1 MARADATGPA
11 VARRV
16 SLTPQRAGPYDWR
29 RPMPSIRDDHR
40 CRRSRPATPRL
51 APWRA
56 FVRAQAHV
64 SRRLDEDLRAE
75 HGLSLQEYVALLIL
89 AEAPE
94 RRLRMGRLADS
105 LTLSK
110 SGATRLIDRLVDDGL
125 VARVTCSS
133 DLRGA
138 EAALTEAGLQRLRT
152 AAPTHLRG
160 IAEYFLSAI
169 DGRRPRGRRA
179 DDAGRRRPRLRHA
192 GTRLTDRPGARPAL
206 VGTSGFA
213 YPDWTPRFYPPGTR
227 PADRSSRT
235 YAARLPAVELNATFR
250 RRPTPSAIPGWVRRD
265 AGRVPVR
272 GQGPARLRRPRA
284 LWARPRKASPG

>member
-1 MARADATGPA
+1 
-11 VARRV
+11 
-16 SLTPQRAGPYDWR
+16 LTAQRAGPYD
-29 RPMPSIRDDHR
+29 SEILTTETET
-40 CRRSRPATPRL
+40 PATPAPPATEERTGPLRARDPRL

-89 AEAPE
+89 AESPD

-125 VARVTCSS
+125 VDRVTCSS

-138 EAALTEAGLQRLRT
+138 EAMLTDSGLKRLRT

-160 IAEYFLSAI
+160 IADYFLSAI
-169 DGRRPRGRRA
+169 GDTDLQVVARTMESVADRACGSRGR
-179 DDAGRRRPRLRHA
+179 G
-192 GTRLTDRPGARPAL
+192 
-206 VGTSGFA
+206 
-213 YPDWTPRFYPPGTR
+213 
-227 PADRSSRT
+227 
-235 YAARLPAVELNATFR
+235 
-250 RRPTPSAIPGWVRRD
+250 
-265 AGRVPVR
+265 
-272 GQGPARLRRPRA
+272 
-284 LWARPRKASPG
+284 

>member
-1 MARADATGPA
+1 MPTLSPAPAASPLTARD
-11 VARRV
+11 
-16 SLTPQRAGPYDWR
+16 
-29 RPMPSIRDDHR
+29 
-40 CRRSRPATPRL
+40 PRL

-56 FVRAQAHV
+56 FVLAQAHV

-89 AEAPE
+89 AESPE

-125 VARVTCSS
+125 VDRVVCAS

-138 EAALTEAGLQRLRT
+138 EAALTEAGVSRLRT

-169 DGRRPRGRRA
+169 EGDDLPVVQRTMESVADRACGSRGRA
-179 DDAGRRRPRLRHA
+179 
-192 GTRLTDRPGARPAL
+192 
-206 VGTSGFA
+206 
-213 YPDWTPRFYPPGTR
+213 
-227 PADRSSRT
+227 
-235 YAARLPAVELNATFR
+235 
-250 RRPTPSAIPGWVRRD
+250 
-265 AGRVPVR
+265 
-272 GQGPARLRRPRA
+272 
-284 LWARPRKASPG
+284 

>member
-1 MARADATGPA
+1 MPTSTTATRTAATPATPAAAERTGPLR
-11 VARRV
+11 AR
-16 SLTPQRAGPYDWR
+16 D
-29 RPMPSIRDDHR
+29 
-40 CRRSRPATPRL
+40 PRL

-64 SRRLDEDLRAE
+64 SRRLDEDLRTE

-89 AEAPE
+89 AESPD

-125 VARVTCSS
+125 VDRVTCSS

-138 EAALTEAGLQRLRT
+138 EAALTDAGLKRLRT

-169 DGRRPRGRRA
+169 D
-179 DDAGRRRPRLRHA
+179 AGDLEVVER
-192 GTRLTDRPGARPAL
+192 TMET
-206 VGTSGFA
+206 V
-213 YPDWTPRFYPPGTR
+213 
-227 PADRSSRT
+227 ADRACGSQ
-235 YAARLPAVELNATFR
+235 
-250 RRPTPSAIPGWVRRD
+250 
-265 AGRVPVR
+265 GR
-272 GQGPARLRRPRA
+272 G
-284 LWARPRKASPG
+284 

>member
-1 MARADATGPA
+1 MPTTTIEPSAD
-11 VARRV
+11 
-16 SLTPQRAGPYDWR
+16 STPAGPLR
-29 RPMPSIRDDHR
+29 ARD
-40 CRRSRPATPRL
+40 PRL

-89 AEAPE
+89 AESPD

-110 SGATRLIDRLVDDGL
+110 SGATRLIDRLVDDGF
-125 VARVTCSS
+125 VDRVTCSS

-138 EAALTEAGLQRLRT
+138 EAALTEAGLNRLRK

-169 DGRRPRGRRA
+169 DHTDLEVVEKTMQSVADRACGSRGR
-179 DDAGRRRPRLRHA
+179 G
-192 GTRLTDRPGARPAL
+192 
-206 VGTSGFA
+206 
-213 YPDWTPRFYPPGTR
+213 
-227 PADRSSRT
+227 
-235 YAARLPAVELNATFR
+235 
-250 RRPTPSAIPGWVRRD
+250 
-265 AGRVPVR
+265 
-272 GQGPARLRRPRA
+272 
-284 LWARPRKASPG
+284 

>member
-1 MARADATGPA
+1 MPALSTTEIQPLSARDA
-11 VARRV
+11 
-16 SLTPQRAGPYDWR
+16 
-29 RPMPSIRDDHR
+29 
-40 CRRSRPATPRL
+40 RL

-56 FVRAQAHV
+56 FIRAQAHV

-89 AEAPE
+89 AESPE

-138 EAALTEAGLQRLRT
+138 EAALTEAGVNRLRT

-160 IAEYFLSAI
+160 IAEYFLAAI
-169 DGRRPRGRRA
+169 DGADLETVERTMQSVAERA
-179 DDAGRRRPRLRHA
+179 CG
-192 GTRLTDRPGARPAL
+192 
-206 VGTSGFA
+206 
-213 YPDWTPRFYPPGTR
+213 
-227 PADRSSRT
+227 SR
-235 YAARLPAVELNATFR
+235 E
-250 RRPTPSAIPGWVRRD
+250 
-265 AGRVPVR
+265 
-272 GQGPARLRRPRA
+272 RA
-284 LWARPRKASPG
+284 

>member
-1 MARADATGPA
+1 VTTSTTESSTAASVGA
-11 VARRV
+11 
-16 SLTPQRAGPYDWR
+16 
-29 RPMPSIRDDHR
+29 
-40 CRRSRPATPRL
+40 PATAEPTGQLRARDPRL

-89 AEAPE
+89 AESPD

-125 VARVTCSS
+125 VDRVTCSS

-138 EAALTEAGLQRLRT
+138 EAMLTEPGLKRLRT

-169 DGRRPRGRRA
+169 QDHDLEVVER
-179 DDAGRRRPRLRHA
+179 
-192 GTRLTDRPGARPAL
+192 TMES
-206 VGTSGFA
+206 V
-213 YPDWTPRFYPPGTR
+213 
-227 PADRSSRT
+227 ADR
-235 YAARLPAVELNATFR
+235 ACGAQ
-250 RRPTPSAIPGWVRRD
+250 
-265 AGRVPVR
+265 GR
-272 GQGPARLRRPRA
+272 G
-284 LWARPRKASPG
+284 

>member
-1 MARADATGPA
+1 MTLGMLAVRGLVDRATSRAVRFRRRAT
-11 VARRV
+11 
-16 SLTPQRAGPYDWR
+16 
-29 RPMPSIRDDHR
+29 RDDR
-40 CRRSRPATPRL
+40 IPNRPVAASRARDPRL

-89 AEAPE
+89 AESPD

-125 VARVTCSS
+125 VDRVTCSS

-138 EAALTEAGLQRLRT
+138 EAALTDAGLKRLRT

-169 DGRRPRGRRA
+169 DDGDVEVVERTMQCVADRACGSRGR
-179 DDAGRRRPRLRHA
+179 G
-192 GTRLTDRPGARPAL
+192 
-206 VGTSGFA
+206 
-213 YPDWTPRFYPPGTR
+213 
-227 PADRSSRT
+227 
-235 YAARLPAVELNATFR
+235 
-250 RRPTPSAIPGWVRRD
+250 
-265 AGRVPVR
+265 
-272 GQGPARLRRPRA
+272 
-284 LWARPRKASPG
+284 

>member
-1 MARADATGPA
+1 VTTSTTELRTDTSGPLRARD
-11 VARRV
+11 
-16 SLTPQRAGPYDWR
+16 
-29 RPMPSIRDDHR
+29 
-40 CRRSRPATPRL
+40 PRL

-64 SRRLDEDLRAE
+64 SRRLDEDLRSE

-89 AEAPE
+89 AESPE

-125 VARVTCSS
+125 VDRVSCSS

-138 EAALTEAGLQRLRT
+138 EAALTEDGLNRLRT

-169 DGRRPRGRRA
+169 EEHDLPVVERTMESVADRACSPRGR
-179 DDAGRRRPRLRHA
+179 G
-192 GTRLTDRPGARPAL
+192 
-206 VGTSGFA
+206 
-213 YPDWTPRFYPPGTR
+213 
-227 PADRSSRT
+227 
-235 YAARLPAVELNATFR
+235 
-250 RRPTPSAIPGWVRRD
+250 
-265 AGRVPVR
+265 
-272 GQGPARLRRPRA
+272 
-284 LWARPRKASPG
+284 

>member
-1 MARADATGPA
+1 MPTSTTESRTAAAVGARAAVEHTGPL
-11 VARRV
+11 R
-16 SLTPQRAGPYDWR
+16 T
-29 RPMPSIRDDHR
+29 RD
-40 CRRSRPATPRL
+40 PRL

-64 SRRLDEDLRAE
+64 SRRLDEDLRSE

-89 AEAPE
+89 AESPE

-125 VARVTCSS
+125 VDRVTCSS

-138 EAALTEAGLQRLRT
+138 EAMLTEAGLKRLRT

-169 DGRRPRGRRA
+169 QDSDLQVVERTMESVADRACGSRGR
-179 DDAGRRRPRLRHA
+179 G
-192 GTRLTDRPGARPAL
+192 
-206 VGTSGFA
+206 
-213 YPDWTPRFYPPGTR
+213 
-227 PADRSSRT
+227 
-235 YAARLPAVELNATFR
+235 
-250 RRPTPSAIPGWVRRD
+250 
-265 AGRVPVR
+265 
-272 GQGPARLRRPRA
+272 
-284 LWARPRKASPG
+284 